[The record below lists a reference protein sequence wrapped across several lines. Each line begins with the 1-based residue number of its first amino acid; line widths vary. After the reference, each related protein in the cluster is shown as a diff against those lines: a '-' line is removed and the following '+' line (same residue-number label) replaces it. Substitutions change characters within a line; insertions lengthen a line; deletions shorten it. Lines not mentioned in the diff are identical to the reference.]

1 VRARPGAKACHVE
14 REESRE
20 ISYPGQ
26 KTQKHTENAETCC
39 NATHGPQA
47 KYPNG
52 TKPKINVSFRLT
64 RAGLVEVDKAEAA
77 IEEMVE
83 VEVCE
88 TIKPKKKNATDANAT
103 EVWRVLSRALT
114 HVCMQ
119 TCVFGYLAWVFV
131 CVYTHWCFFVS
142 DLFPP
147 HSPLYPPS
155 SVGK

>member
-1 VRARPGAKACHVE
+1 MRVRARPGAKTCHVE
-14 REESRE
+14 RRE
-20 ISYPGQ
+20 QRDRYP
-26 KTQKHTENAETCC
+26 TQAQTLKHTHTQNAETCC
-39 NATHGPQA
+39 NATHGTQA

-103 EVWRVLSRALT
+103 EVWRVLAHALT

-119 TCVFGYLAWVFV
+119 TCVFEYHA
-131 CVYTHWCFFVS
+131 
-142 DLFPP
+142 
-147 HSPLYPPS
+147 
-155 SVGK
+155 